1 MLQLFTRYRHI
12 SLFIVFLL
20 VSLVLLS
27 IDRPTLDALP
37 KPSNILERS
46 ILLILQP
53 FQQAVNAV
61 NTSVSTIWDN
71 YINLVNVAREN
82 RELRQKVLL
91 LEQEKN
97 RYVED
102 SLAYERL
109 KDTLQLVEK
118 RKFST
123 ILARVIGHDP
133 SNHSNTITID
143 RGAADGVKESWPVIT
158 HAGIVGIT
166 VNVSKYSSKVLLLID
181 PNCNVSGLIQRTRD
195 QGIVGG
201 LIKKD
206 KKDVYLMKYVSRRA
220 EIREGTVYRI
230 SDQSLTD
237 LAKNEVPGFMLTPEV
252 MSRLADNFIPADALT
267 ILEAIKNQPYATQR
281 SFERALNE
289 TLGKEQADW
298 YKGTILQFSQADAL
312 AKLQALKNQQYAT
325 EDAFINAVNET
336 LGQADAAKY
345 LPKILNVVQ
354 EPEIVISS
362 GLGGIFPKGLMI
374 GTVSKV
380 IKEDQGLFQDIEVTP
395 GVDFS
400 KLEEVLI
407 IQRDDAAAEG

>member
-1 MLQLFTRYRHI
+1 M
-12 SLFIVFLL
+12 FLL

-166 VNVSKYSSKVLLLID
+166 VNVSK
-181 PNCNVSGLIQRTRD
+181 
-195 QGIVGG
+195 
-201 LIKKD
+201 
-206 KKDVYLMKYVSRRA
+206 
-220 EIREGTVYRI
+220 
-230 SDQSLTD
+230 
-237 LAKNEVPGFMLTPEV
+237 
-252 MSRLADNFIPADALT
+252 
-267 ILEAIKNQPYATQR
+267 
-281 SFERALNE
+281 
-289 TLGKEQADW
+289 
-298 YKGTILQFSQADAL
+298 
-312 AKLQALKNQQYAT
+312 
-325 EDAFINAVNET
+325 
-336 LGQADAAKY
+336 
-345 LPKILNVVQ
+345 
-354 EPEIVISS
+354 
-362 GLGGIFPKGLMI
+362 
-374 GTVSKV
+374 
-380 IKEDQGLFQDIEVTP
+380 
-395 GVDFS
+395 
-400 KLEEVLI
+400 
-407 IQRDDAAAEG
+407 